1 MRKVSL
7 QSLAAE
13 PVSHDKTIS
22 KHVFLRKG
30 DVPHLTNFSR
40 AVLHPGQSV
49 SEHCHDGMVEVFF
62 VASGTGTMRINGA
75 NYPLAKGDCI
85 VVEPGERHS
94 LACGE
99 SGDMELLYLGVLS
112 SD

>member
-1 MRKVSL
+1 MKKVSL
-7 QSLAAE
+7 QSLVAE

-40 AVLHPGQSV
+40 AVLRPGQSV
-49 SEHCHDGMVEVFF
+49 SEHSHDGMVEVFF
-62 VASGTGTMRINGA
+62 VAAGAGTMRIDGA
-75 NYPLAKGDCI
+75 DYSLAAGDCV

-94 LACGE
+94 LLCGAH
-99 SGDMELLYLGVLS
+99 SDLQLLYLGVLTAQ
-112 SD
+112 